1 MFRARQSKTIT
12 MKLCDYFQVGHLYE
26 IEIKSYTNGDIPEIS
41 TEILLLKEIINKDM
55 MVMHY
60 LDDPL
65 EKSMHYLYDRK
76 MIKWLKKIS

>member
-1 MFRARQSKTIT
+1 MT
-12 MKLCDYFQVGHLYE
+12 KLCDYFQIGHLYE
-26 IEIKSYTNGDIPEIS
+26 IEIKSYINGDTPEVS
-41 TEILLLKEIINKDM
+41 TEILLLKDITKDHKMKTFAGKNM